1 MTDLNVPSTEP
12 TEYRKEHVIAVLRH
26 AGVPEET
33 LVEIECMLPDP
44 VDAMT
49 IGNLLGPFGI
59 THDFI
64 LSRMGASP

>member
-1 MTDLNVPSTEP
+1 MSEP
-12 TEYRKEHVIAVLRH
+12 TEYRKENVLAVLRH

-33 LVEIECMLPDP
+33 LDEIERTLPDR
-44 VDAMT
+44 VDAIT

-64 LSRMGASP
+64 FSRMGASP

>member
-1 MTDLNVPSTEP
+1 MIEP
-12 TEYRKEHVIAVLRH
+12 TEYRKEHVLAVLRR
-26 AGVPEET
+26 AGIPEET
-33 LVEIECMLPDP
+33 LDEIERTLPDP
-44 VDAMT
+44 VDAIA